1 MAPEPRSSETARQ
14 GREYRSTGSTKQVR
28 FPTRRRRVRG
38 QSNGIQKREV
48 SSLKRES
55 SSLKQQ
61 TLTQMS
67 FVSSFGEDATL
78 MDDNASDEDGTAY
91 DKSGLTVPQRESKSR
106 LTTEP
111 QELTTREDTVI
122 IQDSCGS
129 TYDSSG
135 DDDDDASAGVN
146 ISPPRWPEDV
156 REAATAPPRSVS
168 WADSLNIVR
177 DSPRRRAHLRRN
189 LEELRSTQSSQEE
202 GTALSAH
209 VHFAATEADDREIP
223 DSDEDDEE
231 LQLRD
236 FNRLI
241 HQETLYA
248 GHETQLIL
256 EELAS
261 LEHPELTPGNSSAR
275 RQLMASQNS
284 LAFTP
289 SNGTT
294 NNKNDFSM
302 EDTQTQHTAI
312 PQTPAFSLPSS
323 PSSPKT
329 QVGSDDQTNPSQ
341 GQKFHTP
348 AHTELPSQGQIFES
362 QRVPLHI
369 LQSLAPVSARTD
381 ILLPT
386 PSEVLD
392 LIISGSE
399 SFLHLAYRVPEQVQ
413 RFWLFSLGILRYM
426 ACIQPGRPRGHGWDY
441 RIDQVYQL
449 NNALEERDMQ
459 EEGWVN
465 GTVQRYIYLP
475 PAIAGQLLWNL
486 RCATFDD
493 GELQR
498 ASGDDGRDD
507 ISQVSDYR
515 SSSRKDTRS
524 SAATLQSA
532 ETDTYINDHDAG
544 QPSSLIFQDHGS
556 SAATLP
562 ASAVLGSSPLLTKS
576 QMLSDSLIS
585 DKL

>member
-1 MAPEPRSSETARQ
+1 
-14 GREYRSTGSTKQVR
+14 
-28 FPTRRRRVRG
+28 
-38 QSNGIQKREV
+38 
-48 SSLKRES
+48 
-55 SSLKQQ
+55 
-61 TLTQMS
+61 MS

-78 MDDNASDEDGTAY
+78 MDDNASDEDVAAS
-91 DKSGLTVPQRESKSR
+91 DKGGLTVPQRESKAW

-111 QELTTREDTVI
+111 QELTAREDTVI

-129 TYDSSG
+129 TYDSS
-135 DDDDDASAGVN
+135 DDDNASAEVN
-146 ISPPRWPEDV
+146 ISPPRWPQHV
-156 REAATAPPRSVS
+156 PEAATVPPRSVA
-168 WADSLNIVR
+168 WADSLSIVR

-189 LEELRSTQSSQEE
+189 PEELSSTQSSREE

-209 VHFAATEADDREIP
+209 VHFAAIEADDREIP
-223 DSDEDDEE
+223 DSDADDEE

-261 LEHPELTPGNSSAR
+261 LEHPELTFGDSSAR

-284 LAFTP
+284 LSFTP
-289 SNGTT
+289 SDGTT
-294 NNKNDFSM
+294 NKKNNFSM
-302 EDTQTQHTAI
+302 EDTQTQHTII

-341 GQKFHTP
+341 GQKYHTP

-362 QRVPLHI
+362 QRVPLRI

-386 PSEVLD
+386 PSKILD

-399 SFLHLAYRVPEQVQ
+399 TFLHLAYRVPEQVQ

-426 ACIQPGRPRGHGWDY
+426 ACVQPGRPRGHGWDY

-449 NNALEERDMQ
+449 NNSLEERDMQ

-465 GTVQRYIYLP
+465 GTVRRYIYLP

-486 RCATFDD
+486 RCATFGN

-507 ISQVSDYR
+507 IIQVSDFR

-524 SAATLQSA
+524 SATTLQSA

-556 SAATLP
+556 STATLP

-585 DKL
+585 DEL